1 MKKMRSLILCV
12 IALLLTAPMLH
23 AQDLSK
29 YRTFS
34 LGNSL
39 AFVLKHTDLRLADVK
54 MTHGRPSLFQELAWR
69 PSPLGT
75 LGSSFRSDA
84 VEQVLFSFCNGL
96 LYKISVTYDRTSTE
110 GLTASDMMK
119 AITARYGPATNVALE
134 IDATPNERYDTD
146 GKGVAAWEDSQ
157 YSVNLVRSSFTDV
170 FGLVIYSKRLNA
182 EAVLA
187 IAEAVKLEE
196 QEGPKREADRK
207 QKATDDLEVARQ
219 KNRKVFQP

>member
-1 MKKMRSLILCV
+1 MKMKKMRNLIFCV
-12 IALLLTAPMLH
+12 IALLLAAPMLL

-39 AFVLKHTDLRLADVK
+39 AFVLKHTDQKFADVK
-54 MTHGRPSLFQELAWR
+54 TTHGRPSLFQELTWR
-69 PSPLGT
+69 PSP
-75 LGSSFRSDA
+75 LGSSFRSDP
-84 VEQVLFSFCNGL
+84 VEEVLFSFCNGQ
-96 LYKISVTYDRTSTE
+96 LYKISVAYDRTSTE

-119 AITARYGPATNVALE
+119 AITARYGPATSVALE
-134 IDATPNERYDTD
+134 IDVTPNERYDQD

-182 EAVLA
+182 EAELA

-196 QEGPKREADRK
+196 QEGPKREAERK

-219 KNRKVFQP
+219 RNRKVFQP